1 MLQVENLNKRFGSMQ
16 AVKDE
21 SFTIQDGE
29 ILGLIGQN
37 GAGKTTT
44 FRMILG
50 LLAPDSGTVLWNGQ
64 PFSRKVQDTVGF
76 LPEERGLYLKMSVE
90 EQVCYFAELRG
101 QKPAVTK
108 AKLPEWMA
116 QFDVKG
122 KPTDKIKD
130 LSKGNQQK
138 VQLIAT
144 LIHDPKLVVLD
155 EPFSGLDPVNASLL
169 EAGIERL
176 KAQGAT
182 IIFSSHDMG
191 NVEKISDRLLMLRQ
205 GETVLNGATNAIRES
220 FGDTRIFL
228 QSPLSQTEL
237 LAIEGVTAVKEN
249 HGRFELTLADA
260 SVGQTVFAAA
270 TKNGYIKEFSQ
281 QPPTLDEIFRLKAG
295 VSHE

>member
-1 MLQVENLNKRFGSMQ
+1 MLEVQNLNKSFGQMQ
-16 AVKDE
+16 AVENDN
-21 SFTIQDGE
+21 FTINDGE

-50 LLAPDSGTVLWNGQ
+50 LLKPDSGSVLWNGQ
-64 PFSRKVQDTVGF
+64 PFTRKDQDIVGF

-90 EQVCYFAELRG
+90 EQVVYFAELRG

-108 AKLPEWMA
+108 QKLDDWMQRFA
-116 QFDVKG
+116 VKG
-122 KPTDKIKD
+122 KRTDKIKD

-144 LIHDPKLVVLD
+144 LIHDPKLVILD

-169 EAGIERL
+169 EDGIERL
-176 KAQGAT
+176 KNQGAT
-182 IIFSSHDMG
+182 IIYSSHDMG
-191 NVEKISDRLLMLRQ
+191 NVEKISDKLLMLRQ
-205 GETVLNGATNAIRES
+205 GKTVLNGATNAIRES

-228 QSPLSQTEL
+228 QSPLTKSEL
-237 LAIEGVTAVKEN
+237 LSIEGVLEVKK
-249 HGRFELTLADA
+249 HQTGFEITLANAD
-260 SVGQTVFAAA
+260 VGKEVFAAA
-270 TKNGYIKEFSQ
+270 TTNGYIKEFSQ
-281 QPPTLDEIFRLKAG
+281 QPPTLDEIFRMKAG